1 MQTLQKILPKYTI
14 VLGVILAATVLY
26 LVTRGNTVHIDI
38 YPVKKMELIQAIYA
52 TGYVD
57 ADRTAELRNELSGTV
72 GRILAREGERVEEG
86 ESILEF
92 EERQPALAAREAQAA
107 YAEQKSE
114 ADDRRVKLARNRN
127 LFRAGAISRQ
137 ELDNAEKES
146 RKADD
151 LLEQRELQL
160 KSRKEDLKKLAVTA
174 PVSGVLT
181 LQDARA
187 GDYLV
192 SGTLV
197 ATIVDTASYVLN
209 VEVDE
214 LDVPRLRTGQAATVA
229 LDAFPDSRFEASVSR
244 IVPRTDRVTKTSRV
258 YLDFSEPV
266 EGMQAGMT
274 ATANIVYSTRQ
285 NALLV
290 PKSSV
295 FSELRGKYVWRI
307 VDGRLQKRQVAAGAG
322 DMTFVEILDGLAE
335 GDSVALKPEERFRE
349 GMEAR
354 HIGHGS

>member
-1 MQTLQKILPKYTI
+1 MQTLQKILPKFTI
-14 VLGVILAATVLY
+14 ALGVILAATVIY
-26 LVTRGNTVHIDI
+26 LVTRANTVHIDI
-38 YPVKKMELIQAIYA
+38 YPVKKMELVQAIYA

-57 ADRTAELRNELSGTV
+57 ADRTAELRNEIPGTV
-72 GRILAREGERVEEG
+72 GRILAREGERVERG
-86 ESILEF
+86 ETILEL
-92 EERQPALAAREAQAA
+92 EERQPALAVREAEAA

-114 ADDRRVKLARNRN
+114 ADDRRVKLERNRN

-146 RKADD
+146 RKAGE
-151 LLEQRELQL
+151 LLEQRRLQL
-160 KSRKEDLKKLAVTA
+160 NSRKEDLKKLAVTA

-181 LQDARA
+181 LQNARA

-214 LDVPRLRTGQAATVA
+214 LDVPRLRSGQAATVA
-229 LDAFPDSRFEASVSR
+229 FDALPESRFDAFVTRV
-244 IVPRTDRVTKTSRV
+244 VPQTDRVTKTSRV
-258 YLDFSEPV
+258 YLDFSEPI
-266 EGMQAGMT
+266 EGIQAGMT

-295 FSELRGKYVWRI
+295 FSELRKKYVWKI
-307 VDGRLQKRQVAAGAG
+307 DDGRLEKQEIAAGAG
-322 DMTFVEILDGLAE
+322 DMNFIEVLGGLVE
-335 GDSVALKPEERFRE
+335 GDSVALKPDERFRD

-354 HIGHGS
+354 ALGHGS